1 MRQQENDRIKQEM
14 FINIRKLAA
23 LDVVF
28 HGSRLILAEFALGV
42 VFCGGGGIFT
52 LFTFFRNPS
61 HPVFVVIIGLYL
73 SWLAVNYVPLLL
85 YTISIVR
92 GKSAEREV
100 AFELEHKDVYARKY
114 GLQSLLLALPLV
126 VPLLAL
132 SQEVQKRS
140 RLRKHHI
147 VEDEGVMER

>member
-1 MRQQENDRIKQEM
+1 MRQQENDGIKQEL

-23 LDVVF
+23 LDIVF

-42 VFCGGGGIFT
+42 VFCGGLGIFS
-52 LFTFFRNPS
+52 LFAFFRNPS
-61 HPVFVVIIGLYL
+61 HPAFMVIIGFFL
-73 SWLAVNYVPLLL
+73 SWLALNYVPLLL

-100 AFELEHKDVYARKY
+100 AFELEHKDVYARRY
-114 GLQSLLLALPLV
+114 TLQSLLLVLPLV

-132 SQEVQKRS
+132 FQEVQKRS
-140 RLRKHHI
+140 RLRKHH
-147 VEDEGVMER
+147 